1 MHERE
6 LSAAG
11 IGYGL
16 AAGLCWGV
24 IFLAPALVPD
34 LSGAQFAVLR
44 FLCYG
49 LVSLVLLLPRWRA
62 LRAQLR
68 RADGARLFWLSLIGN
83 LGYYALV
90 GSGVQQAGIAATTL
104 IVGLIPLLVALAG
117 RRDAGAV
124 GFGRLWPS
132 LGCALVGVAL
142 ISYETL
148 TTTAV
153 AEHPLLGL
161 LCACGA
167 LLAWSWFAVV
177 NTRYLARTPIGAHD
191 WGLLLGSVT
200 GLQALLAAPLLLGPE
215 LASRAPADWLQPL
228 LVAAGVA
235 LLASII
241 GGACWNQASR
251 RLPLTLSGQ
260 AIVIETLSS
269 LLYGFLWNE
278 RLPTLLEALA
288 IVLLML
294 GVGWCLL
301 CHRRPASTA
310 TPSAAVC

>member
-1 MHERE
+1 MQERA
-6 LSAAG
+6 LSATG

-49 LVSLVLLLPRWRA
+49 LVALALLLPRWRA
-62 LRAQLR
+62 LRPNLTPG
-68 RADGARLFWLSLIGN
+68 DGRRLFWLALIGN
-83 LGYYALV
+83 LGYYTLV
-90 GSGVQQAGIAATTL
+90 GVGVKQAGIAATTL
-104 IVGLIPLLVALAG
+104 IVGLIPVLVALAG
-117 RRDAGAV
+117 QRDAGAV

-132 LGCALVGVAL
+132 LGCALLGVAL

-148 TTTAV
+148 TTTAIG
-153 AEHPLLGL
+153 AHPVLGL

-177 NTRYLARTPIGAHD
+177 NTRRLARTSIGAHD

-215 LASRAPADWLQPL
+215 LARRAPADWSQPL

-260 AIVIETLSS
+260 AIVIETLAS
-269 LLYGFLWNE
+269 LLYGFLWNR
-278 RLPTLLEALA
+278 RLPTLLETLA
-288 IVLLML
+288 IILLLL
-294 GVGWCLL
+294 GTSWCLQ
-301 CHRRPASTA
+301 CHRRRPPMTSLG
-310 TPSAAVC
+310 AA

>member
-1 MHERE
+1 MQERE
-6 LSAAG
+6 LSAVG

-49 LVSLVLLLPRWRA
+49 LVSLGLLLPCWRRR
-62 LRAQLR
+62 LRQLTW
-68 RADGARLFWLSLIGN
+68 ADGTRVFWLSLIGN
-83 LGYYALV
+83 LGYYTLV
-90 GSGVQQAGIAATTL
+90 GVGVKQAGIAATTL

-117 RRDAGAV
+117 QRDAGAV

-132 LGCALVGVAL
+132 LCCALLGVVL

-153 AEHPLLGL
+153 GERPALGL

-177 NTRYLARTPIGAHD
+177 NTRFLTKTPIGAHD
-191 WGLLLGSVT
+191 WSLLLGGMT
-200 GLQALLAAPLLLGPE
+200 GAQALLVAPWLLGEE
-215 LASRAPADWLQPL
+215 LALRAPADWLQPL

-235 LLASII
+235 LLASVI

-260 AIVIETLSS
+260 AIVIETLAS
-269 LLYGFLWNE
+269 LTYSFLWSGRWPT
-278 RLPTLLEALA
+278 RLESLA
-288 IVLLML
+288 ILLLML
-294 GVGWCLL
+294 GTSWCLQ
-301 CHRRPASTA
+301 CHRRPSRTVAAGA
-310 TPSAAVC
+310 T

>member
-1 MHERE
+1 MQERE
-6 LSAAG
+6 LSAVG

-49 LVSLVLLLPRWRA
+49 LVSLGLLLPCWRR
-62 LRAQLR
+62 LRSQLSW
-68 RADGARLFWLSLIGN
+68 ADGRRLFWLSLIGN
-83 LGYYALV
+83 LGYYTLV
-90 GSGVQQAGIAATTL
+90 GVGVKQAGIAATTL

-117 RRDAGAV
+117 QRDAGAV
-124 GFGRLWPS
+124 SFGRLWPS
-132 LGCALVGVAL
+132 LCCALLGVAL

-153 AEHPLLGL
+153 GEQPALGL

-177 NTRYLARTPIGAHD
+177 NTRFLARTPIGAHD
-191 WGLLLGSVT
+191 WGLLLGGMT
-200 GLQALLAAPLLLGPE
+200 GAQALLAAPWLLGE
-215 LASRAPADWLQPL
+215 ALAWRAPADWLQPL

-235 LLASII
+235 LLASVI

-260 AIVIETLSS
+260 AIVIETLAS
-269 LLYGFLWNE
+269 LTYGFLWNG
-278 RLPTLLEALA
+278 LWPTRLEALA
-288 IVLLML
+288 ILLLLL
-294 GVGWCLL
+294 GTSWCLQ
-301 CHRRPASTA
+301 CHRRPARTVAAA
-310 TPSAAVC
+310 T

>member
-1 MHERE
+1 MQERA
-6 LSAAG
+6 LSAVG

-49 LVSLVLLLPRWRA
+49 LVSFGLLLPCWR
-62 LRAQLR
+62 QLR
-68 RADGARLFWLSLIGN
+68 TQLTWSDGSRLFWLSLGGN
-83 LGYYALV
+83 LCYYTLV
-90 GSGVQQAGIAATTL
+90 GVAVKQAGIAATTL
-104 IVGLIPLLVALAG
+104 IVGLIPVLVALAG
-117 RRDAGAV
+117 RHDRGAV
-124 GFGRLWPS
+124 GFDRLWPS
-132 LGCALVGVAL
+132 LGCALLGVAL

-153 AEHPLLGL
+153 GERPALGL

-177 NTRYLARTPIGAHD
+177 NTRLLARTPIGVHD
-191 WGLLLGSVT
+191 WGLLLGGMT
-200 GLQALLAAPLLLGPE
+200 GAQALLAAPWLLGEE

-235 LLASII
+235 LLASVI

-260 AIVIETLSS
+260 AIVIETLAS
-269 LLYGFLWNE
+269 LTYGFLWNG
-278 RLPTLLEALA
+278 RWPTRLEALA
-288 IVLLML
+288 ILLLLL
-294 GVGWCLL
+294 GTSWCLR
-301 CHRRPASTA
+301 CHRRRPTTAPAGA
-310 TPSAAVC
+310 T

>member
-1 MHERE
+1 MQERE
-6 LSAAG
+6 LSAVG

-49 LVSLVLLLPRWRA
+49 LVSLGLLLRCWRR
-62 LRAQLR
+62 LRSQLSW
-68 RADGARLFWLSLIGN
+68 ADGRRLFWLSLIGN
-83 LGYYALV
+83 LGYYTLV
-90 GSGVQQAGIAATTL
+90 GVGVKQAGIAATTL

-117 RRDAGAV
+117 QRDAGAV
-124 GFGRLWPS
+124 SFGRLWPS
-132 LGCALVGVAL
+132 LCCALLGVAL

-153 AEHPLLGL
+153 GEQPALGL

-177 NTRYLARTPIGAHD
+177 NTRFLARTPIGAHD
-191 WGLLLGSVT
+191 WGLLLGGMT
-200 GLQALLAAPLLLGPE
+200 GAQALLAAPWLLGEE
-215 LASRAPADWLQPL
+215 LALRAPADWLQPL

-235 LLASII
+235 LLASVI

-260 AIVIETLSS
+260 AIVIETLAA
-269 LLYGFLWNE
+269 LTYGFLWNG
-278 RLPTLLEALA
+278 RWPTRLEALA
-288 IVLLML
+288 ILLLLL
-294 GVGWCLL
+294 GTSWCLQ
-301 CHRRPASTA
+301 CHRRPARTVAAAA
-310 TPSAAVC
+310 T

>member
-1 MHERE
+1 MQERE

-49 LVSLVLLLPRWRA
+49 LVALVLLLPRWRR
-62 LRAQLR
+62 LRAQLT
-68 RADGARLFWLSLIGN
+68 RADGVRLFWLSLIGN

-117 RRDAGAV
+117 QRDAGAV
-124 GFGRLWPS
+124 GFSRLWPS
-132 LGCALVGVAL
+132 LGCALLGVAL

-153 AEHPLLGL
+153 GDHPLLGL

-177 NTRYLARTPIGAHD
+177 NTRHLARISIGAHD
-191 WGLLLGSVT
+191 WGLLLGGMT
-200 GLQALLAAPLLLGPE
+200 GIQALLAAPWLLAPE
-215 LASRAPADWLQPL
+215 LALRAPADWLQPL

-235 LLASII
+235 LLASIV

-269 LLYGFLWNE
+269 LLYGFIWNG
-278 RLPTLLEALA
+278 RWPTLLETLA
-288 IVLLML
+288 IGLLLL
-294 GVGWCLL
+294 GVSWCLL

-310 TPSAAVC
+310 TPTAADC